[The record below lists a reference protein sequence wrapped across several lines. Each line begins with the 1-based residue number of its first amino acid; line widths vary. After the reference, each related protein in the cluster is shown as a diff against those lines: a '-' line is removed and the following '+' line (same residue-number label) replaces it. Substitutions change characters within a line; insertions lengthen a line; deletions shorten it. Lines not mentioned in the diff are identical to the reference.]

1 MRKVWA
7 IAQKDIYST
16 FTNRGLMAIMFAMPL
31 ALATIISLAFGGT
44 GSGSA
49 GISDI
54 PVAIVNL
61 DAGDPDSGFNGG
73 AIFVGAFVP
82 APEGAEATGVPA
94 PGGGCPADESAGSD
108 GAAGV
113 SLFDLT
119 NAVEL
124 DDPDAARAGVDDGT
138 YTAAVIIP
146 ADFSRSVVY
155 SQNKREIAPVPV
167 EVYGSAGRPITAGII
182 RSITESIANQ
192 IVVGYVSV
200 AATIE
205 TTLARAPS
213 ALIGGMQA
221 MALGSSESAQTAFA
235 CAFSPVYNTIAI
247 DQQTINQGGGT
258 GFNLLV
264 TFGSAQAVFFALFT
278 ASASAST
285 ILEEK
290 RDGTLQ
296 RIIVTPTSRI
306 TFMLG
311 KLIGTYAQVLIQIV
325 FLFIGFTIIS
335 SLLEGR
341 LNLLWGNDW
350 VNLVLLIL
358 ATALGAA
365 GVGMIAAAVG
375 RTPDQGQ
382 IIGSIIALF
391 MGVLGGAFFN
401 LAALG
406 DLEILTRFSIVRWGS
421 EGFARLA
428 AGQSDVLA
436 NIVVLGLLG
445 AAFFAISLYAFYRRQ
460 DI

>member
-7 IAQKDIYST
+7 IAQKDIYGT
-16 FTNRGLMAIMFAMPL
+16 FTSPGLLAIMFAAPL

-44 GSGSA
+44 GSGSV
-49 GISDI
+49 GISDV

-61 DAGDPDSGFNGG
+61 DSGDPDSGFNGG
-73 AIFVGAFVP
+73 SIFVSAFVP
-82 APEGAEATGVPA
+82 PAEDAAVTAQDTGS
-94 PGGGCPADESAGSD
+94 GCPADDSASTD
-108 GAAGV
+108 SAAGV

-124 DDPDAARAGVDDGT
+124 TDPDEARAGVDAGT
-138 YTAAVIIP
+138 YTAAIIIP
-146 ADFSRSVVY
+146 ADYSRSVVY
-155 SQNKREIAPVPV
+155 SQNKREIAPVPI
-167 EVYGSAGRPITAGII
+167 EVYGTAGRPITAGII

-192 IVVGYVSV
+192 IVVGYVSI

-205 TTLARAPS
+205 TTLASAPS

-221 MALGSSESAQTAFA
+221 TALGSSAAAQTAFA
-235 CAFSPVYNTIAI
+235 CAFSPAYNTITI
-247 DQQTINQGGGT
+247 DQQTISQGGGT

-264 TFGSAQAVFFALFT
+264 SFGSAQAVFFALFT
-278 ASASAST
+278 ASSAAST

-290 RDGTLQ
+290 RNGTLQ
-296 RIIVTPTSRI
+296 RIIVSPTSRI

-311 KLIGTYAQVLIQIV
+311 KLIGTYAQVLLQIA
-325 FLFIGFTIIS
+325 FLLIGFTVIG

-341 LNLLWGNDW
+341 LNLLWGDDW
-350 VNLVLLIL
+350 VMLVLLVL
-358 ATALGAA
+358 TTALGAA

-375 RTPDQGQ
+375 RTPEQGQ

-391 MGVLGGAFFN
+391 MGVMGGAFFN

-406 DLEILTRFSIVRWGS
+406 GFEIVTRLSIVRWGS
-421 EGFARLA
+421 EAFARLA
-428 AGQSDVLA
+428 AGNSDVLL
-436 NIVVLGLLG
+436 NIVVLALLG
-445 AAFFAISLYAFYRRQ
+445 AAFFGLSLYAFYRRQ

>member
-7 IAQKDIYST
+7 IARKDTYST
-16 FTNRGLMAIMFAMPL
+16 FTNRGLLAIMFAAPL

-44 GSGSA
+44 GGIT

-61 DAGDPDSGFNGG
+61 DAGDPDTGFNGG
-73 AIFVGAFVP
+73 ALFVSAFVP
-82 APEGAEATGVPA
+82 APEGAAASDA
-94 PGGGCPADESAGSD
+94 PGPGSGCPADDSAGSD
-108 GAAGV
+108 AAGI

-124 DDPDAARAGVDDGT
+124 NDPAAARAGVDDGT

-155 SQNKREIAPVPV
+155 SPNKREIAPVPI
-167 EVYGSAGRPITAGII
+167 EVYGSAGRPITAGIV
-182 RSITESIANQ
+182 RSIVESIANQ
-192 IVVGYVSV
+192 IIVGYVSV

-205 TTLARAPS
+205 TTLASAPS
-213 ALIGGMQA
+213 PLVGGMQA
-221 MALGSSESAQTAFA
+221 AALGSSEAAQTAFA
-235 CAFSPVYNTIAI
+235 CAFSPAYRAVAI
-247 DQQTINQGGGT
+247 DQQTVGQSGANSSS
-258 GFNLLV
+258 LLV
-264 TFGSAQAVFFALFT
+264 TFVSAQAVFFALFT
-278 ASASAST
+278 ASAAAAS
-285 ILEEK
+285 ILQEK
-290 RDGTLQ
+290 RDGTLA
-296 RIIVTPTSRI
+296 RILVTPTSRI

-311 KLIGTYAQVLIQIV
+311 KLIGTYAQVLVQIA
-325 FLFIGFTIIS
+325 FLMVGFTVIA
-335 SLLEGR
+335 SLLAGQ
-341 LNLLWGNDW
+341 LTLLWGSDW
-350 VNLVLLIL
+350 LSLLLLVL

-375 RTPDQGQ
+375 RTAEQSQ
-382 IIGSIIALF
+382 IIGSIIALL
-391 MGVLGGAFFN
+391 MGILGGAFFN

-406 DLEILTRFSIVRWGS
+406 SLEIITRLSVVRWGS

-428 AGQSDVLA
+428 AGQGDVLA